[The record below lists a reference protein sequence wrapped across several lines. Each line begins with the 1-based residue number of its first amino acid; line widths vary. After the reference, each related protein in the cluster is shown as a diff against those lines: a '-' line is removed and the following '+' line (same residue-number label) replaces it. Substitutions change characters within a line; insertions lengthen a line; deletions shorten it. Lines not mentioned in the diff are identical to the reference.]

1 MSARSG
7 RCFTILRV
15 AIVDDEPE
23 VCSLLV
29 SYVERYGKEQGTEFA
44 VRTFKNGIALLNEDR
59 LDFHIVFLDVEM
71 PYMDGIETAR
81 NLRKSNRTC
90 ALIFVTNMTQYAI
103 AGYEVD
109 AMDYVVKPVSYEV
122 FAFKMKRILER
133 VALNESKNLTIK
145 TREGFVYLDIQ
156 DIYYI
161 EVTGHELRYH
171 TAQGVLSTWGSLSE
185 AEKQLGEDGFYRS
198 NSCYLINLRYVSA
211 VEEDCAVVHGD
222 HLRISGPR
230 KKGFYQAMMRYM
242 RG

>member
-161 EVTGHELRYH
+161 EVTGHELR
-171 TAQGVLSTWGSLSE
+171 
-185 AEKQLGEDGFYRS
+185 S